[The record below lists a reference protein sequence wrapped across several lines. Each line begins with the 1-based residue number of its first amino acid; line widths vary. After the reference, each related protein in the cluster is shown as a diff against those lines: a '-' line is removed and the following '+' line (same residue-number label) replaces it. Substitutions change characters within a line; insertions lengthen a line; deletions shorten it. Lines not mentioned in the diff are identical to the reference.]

1 MTLSIRAF
9 PSGLADTNAYLV
21 LDPETNHALIIDA
34 PRDVTSALVTAA
46 GDAMVDLIVIT
57 HIHWDHIGDTTAL
70 KVAFNAPVAA
80 HRLAIPGL
88 QKPGSA
94 IMQIPYEIEPV
105 TPDVILGEGDQV
117 ELGAHRFTV
126 MHLPGHEPSHIVL
139 YSEPDRVFLGGDV
152 LFPNGHGRTDLPGS
166 DQTIMNQSLARLSN
180 LPGDVVIY
188 PGHGEATTI
197 GKESWIKQL
206 SV

>member
-34 PRDVTSALVTAA
+34 PRDVTDALVAAA
-46 GDAMVDLIVIT
+46 GDATVDLIVIT
-57 HIHWDHIGDTTAL
+57 HIHWDHIGDTAEL

-80 HRLAIPGL
+80 HQLAIPGL

-166 DQTIMNQSLARLSN
+166 DQTIMNQSLARLAN
-180 LPGDVVIY
+180 LPGDVVVY
-188 PGHGEATTI
+188 PGHGDPTTI